1 MLRNVVLA
9 AGGGLFVTGVL
20 GLFAGQWGGAA
31 FCMVWGAICVF
42 AILYERYAYKTIVDA
57 IPAGKG
63 WTRTPERFVD
73 EKSGRTITV
82 YVKPL
87 TGERAYVA
95 EQFNNPAAPPPVVE
109 G

>member
-9 AGGGLFVTGVL
+9 I
-20 GLFAGQWGGAA
+20 GGAMIIFGVMGMLSGTFGMA
-31 FCMVWGAICVF
+31 IPLAVWGAIMVF
-42 AILYERYAYKTIVDA
+42 GILYERYAYKTVIDHV
-57 IPAGKG
+57 PAGKG
-63 WTRTPERFVD
+63 WNRTAERFVD
-73 EKSGRTITV
+73 DKTGKTITV

-95 EQFNNPAAPPPVVE
+95 ENLAPAAPPPPVE